1 MGKGITT
8 TAFLLAYGVF
18 GFSQTPYVATRA
30 DFTMNGDTIKRF
42 RPSAA
47 TPTPEWVV
55 IPESLGAKAIKGFGI
70 HYDVDNEEAP
80 PALRHVSIP
89 STVESIGMGAF
100 CKCRLDSVDLGDGV
114 VKIWNEAFAQSN
126 LRSVRLPENC
136 SFVGAG
142 SFRHN
147 AIESLHLPKCRV
159 RHLSGFRGNK
169 LRRISIPGNVAV
181 VGNYAFAENPIE
193 TLDIAEGVDSILG
206 YAFCAAEP
214 LIDGPSVFD
223 APLKSVKLPSSTV
236 YVGAYAF
243 AHLGNV
249 ATIDLGGVESIN
261 YGAFMNC
268 RNVRYLKTPP
278 SLRRIGGAAF
288 RRCESLERLELN
300 EGLEEIGKYAF
311 EWCTLTSDLTIPG
324 SARRVGDHAFA
335 NMKCGPGLR
344 ISTSEGVEE
353 IGEWAFSGRGTD
365 SGIIAPPADSV
376 ELSLPRTLRRIG
388 GAAFYGIWIK
398 ATRLPTRDDKG
409 QKITWDAYHDGKLAE
424 SDVKTIGGRNRTGF
438 NREATYEYV
447 AKTVAKPSAM
457 EVVEPNADEDVTVYD
472 ISGREVYRGRL
483 PDVNTRKGLYVI
495 VGRQGRQVTM
505 LPTRP

>member
-1 MGKGITT
+1 MWKGIIP
-8 TAFLLAYGVF
+8 TAFLLTYGAF
-18 GFSQTPYVATRA
+18 GLSQTPYVATRA
-30 DFTMNGDTIKRF
+30 DFTMNGDTIRRF

-47 TPTPEWVV
+47 TPAPEWVV
-55 IPESLGAKAIKGFGI
+55 IPESLGAKAIMGFGI

-89 STVESIGMGAF
+89 STVGSIGMGAF

-114 VKIWNEAFAQSN
+114 VKICDEAFAQSN

-147 AIESLHLPKCRV
+147 AIESLTFPKCRV
-159 RHLSGFRGNK
+159 RRLSGFRGNK
-169 LRRISIPGNVAV
+169 LRRISIPDNVAV

-193 TLDIAEGVDSILG
+193 TLDIAEGIDSILG

-214 LIDGPSVFD
+214 LIGGPSVFD
-223 APLKSVKLPSSTV
+223 TPLKSVKLPSSTV
-236 YVGAYAF
+236 YIGTYAF

-311 EWCTLTSDLTIPG
+311 EWCNLTSGLTIPG
-324 SARRVGDHAFA
+324 SVRRVGDHAFG

-344 ISTSEGVEE
+344 ISLSEGVEE
-353 IGEWAFSGRGTD
+353 IGEWAFSGRGID
-365 SGIIAPPADSV
+365 PDIIAPPRRLCRAVAPADSKAHRRRGV
-376 ELSLPRTLRRIG
+376 LRHLDKIHPAPNTRRQGAKNHVGRIPRGQTCRKRRQDDRGTQPHRIQQRGHLRICGEDRSE
-388 GAAFYGIWIK
+388 AK
-398 ATRLPTRDDKG
+398 R
-409 QKITWDAYHDGKLAE
+409 H
-424 SDVKTIGGRNRTGF
+424 GGRGDKCRRG
-438 NREATYEYV
+438 
-447 AKTVAKPSAM
+447 
-457 EVVEPNADEDVTVYD
+457 
-472 ISGREVYRGRL
+472 SGSLRHFGARG
-483 PDVNTRKGLYVI
+483 V
-495 VGRQGRQVTM
+495 
-505 LPTRP
+505 